1 MLWQL
6 RGSFRASGEVAP
18 NATLWATR
26 LRRGPVV
33 LRSRSRRPRAPEA
46 EASLPAAGGAVLAL
60 PGGPVERCYTA
71 AGAGH

>member
-46 EASLPAAGGAVLAL
+46 EASLPGPSRPCQGVPRSGAARQ
-60 PGGPVERCYTA
+60 PVQGTE
-71 AGAGH
+71 